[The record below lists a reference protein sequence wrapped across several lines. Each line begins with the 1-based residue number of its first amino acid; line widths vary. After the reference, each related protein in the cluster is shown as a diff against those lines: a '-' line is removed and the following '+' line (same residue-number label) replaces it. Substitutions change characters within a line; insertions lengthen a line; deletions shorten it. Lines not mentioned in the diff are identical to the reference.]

1 VTAERVHLERGAAL
15 FEQGRWDLAERS
27 LRQHLAGQ
35 PDDGQGHA
43 LLALALLNQGRAKEA
58 EREAEAA
65 LKAIPSEPIAHIA
78 MGGALRDLGRHDAAV
93 RHAQEAIALDPSTV
107 EGHRLLASVRFG
119 QRRWSEALDATTEGL
134 ALDPDDAG
142 LQALR
147 ARTLTQMG
155 QRDAAAIAI
164 EGTLRR
170 NPEDPI
176 AHTSQGFAMLHQG
189 RYVEAMESFREALR
203 LDPHSSTARVGM
215 VEAMKG
221 RNPVYGIFLRWFLWM
236 SRLGPRAVVAVVIG
250 WFVLQRVSRA
260 LATTPETAA
269 IGMVALIA
277 LLLFAWMTFAAS
289 PLFNMVL
296 MLDPLG
302 RHALEPAERDE
313 ARLVG
318 GLVVVGVAALVAFL
332 VGAHELAPGVA
343 VTALGVVIPIH
354 IAFEVRGPIQQG
366 IPIVIAMLMVGLGL
380 TGAIEL
386 AMGESQ
392 GADMLLPTMAL
403 AAISS
408 WLAVP
413 LAARSRPA

>member
-1 VTAERVHLERGAAL
+1 
-15 FEQGRWDLAERS
+15 
-27 LRQHLAGQ
+27 
-35 PDDGQGHA
+35 
-43 LLALALLNQGRAKEA
+43 
-58 EREAEAA
+58 
-65 LKAIPSEPIAHIA
+65 
-78 MGGALRDLGRHDAAV
+78 
-93 RHAQEAIALDPSTV
+93 
-107 EGHRLLASVRFG
+107 
-119 QRRWSEALDATTEGL
+119 
-134 ALDPDDAG
+134 
-142 LQALR
+142 
-147 ARTLTQMG
+147 
-155 QRDAAAIAI
+155 
-164 EGTLRR
+164 
-170 NPEDPI
+170 
-176 AHTSQGFAMLHQG
+176 
-189 RYVEAMESFREALR
+189 
-203 LDPHSSTARVGM
+203 M

-236 SRLGPRAVVAVVIG
+236 SRLGPRAVVAVVVG
-250 WFVLQRVSRA
+250 WFVLQRLSRA

-269 IGMVALIA
+269 IGTVALVA
-277 LLLFAWMTFAAS
+277 LLVFAWMTFAAS

-318 GLVVVGVAALVAFL
+318 GLVVVGATALVAFL
-332 VGAHELAPGVA
+332 VGAREVAPLVA
-343 VTALGVVIPIH
+343 VTALGIVIPIH

-392 GADMLLPTMAL
+392 GADMLLPIMVL